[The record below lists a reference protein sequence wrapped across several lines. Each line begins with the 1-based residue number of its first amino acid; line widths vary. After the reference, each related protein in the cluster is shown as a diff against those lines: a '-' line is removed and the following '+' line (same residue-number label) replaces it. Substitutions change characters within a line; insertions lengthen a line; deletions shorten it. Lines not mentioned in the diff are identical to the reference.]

1 MHHVNLVALTLNET
15 ITHADWVST
24 KELAAKIGS
33 ALATDFLDQHL
44 RGQYEL
50 FLESLLEKIN
60 VEYDSSLSFAEIT
73 TNDTAYEYLLWVATK
88 GFSYGVWVGGTI
100 GFKYADDRQAEE
112 YLSTLEDQG
121 VGTKHYVA
129 LMEILDSDEERYYVK
144 FYENFDWPQVEEET
158 AEEQDEEQGE
168 DEEVATLLQ

>member
-1 MHHVNLVALTLNET
+1 MAEA
-15 ITHADWVST
+15 ITHEDWASA

-33 ALATDFLDQHL
+33 ALTTDFIDQHL

-50 FLESLLEKIN
+50 FFESLLEKIN
-60 VEYDSSLSFAEIT
+60 EENDSSLSFGEIT
-73 TNDTAYEYLLWVATK
+73 TNDTAYEYLTWVATK
-88 GFSYGVWVGGTI
+88 EFSYGVWAGGTI

-129 LMEILDSDEERYYVK
+129 LMEILAKERYYVK
-144 FYENFDWPQVEEET
+144 FYENFDWPQVVEET

-168 DEEVATLLQ
+168 DEE